1 MRRCD
6 SYRASI
12 VSFSSII
19 SPLVGR
25 QSSQIIIQRKRNSSK
40 SWCVLGM
47 SRHANKSF
55 IIKSYENSRLLYYRR
70 YKKRIPHTTL
80 YTAFGHSFFE
90 YWTYFPFWWAQFYEL
105 YDVSH
110 GSLVLSFWYTQTSRP
125 QMICMQFSTL
135 WSPSKTFF
143 SIRVSLPFYRDCYR
157 IHIFLRYIYAM
168 DHACELYCRSPR
180 YHRHL

>member
-1 MRRCD
+1 MRLCD

-19 SPLVGR
+19 SPLVVR
-25 QSSQIIIQRKRNSSK
+25 QSSQIIIQRKSNSSK

-55 IIKSYENSRLLYYRR
+55 TIKSYENSRLLPYRR
-70 YKKRIPHTTL
+70 YKKNITHATL
-80 YTAFGHSFFE
+80 YTALSHSFFE
-90 YWTYFPFWWAQFYEL
+90 HWIYFPLGWGKLYEF

-110 GSLVLSFWYTQTSRP
+110 GSLVLSFWYTKTSRS
-125 QMICMQFSTL
+125 QMICIEFSTL
-135 WSPSKTFF
+135 WSHSKTFF
-143 SIRVSLPFYRDCYR
+143 SLWISLPFYRDCHR

-168 DHACELYCRSPR
+168 DHTCELYCWSPR